1 MATEPRKLEPRSLA
15 VSLSGGQ
22 DVEDLPDGGLLI
34 RSVKMLA
41 EGTWTDSALQTPL
54 FYPSATLRKDAANW
68 KDDALWSRHSGGM
81 PRSITDRI
89 GLIENQHFADDAV
102 VADLRYHGA
111 TQASR
116 DTISLIKEARSRGA
130 DIWVSVEHGGAES
143 WNADEMRWEASSIDF
158 YGAAV
163 VNRGAC
169 KICTLPRSNE
179 AGDDDNM
186 DELKKQLATLTD
198 QVKALSEQQE
208 ASAKELEALRAVQ
221 TEGLTDKVK
230 ALEEGTKA
238 LTDENK
244 ALAARVKE
252 LETTSAPKTRDQP
265 DSERELEIVR
275 PVTISPTG
283 EVYQE

>member
-1 MATEPRKLEPRSLA
+1 MAAEPRKLEPRSLA
-15 VSLSGGQ
+15 VSLAGGQ

-41 EGTWTDSALQTPL
+41 QGTWTDSAVQTPL
-54 FYPSATLRKDAANW
+54 FYPSDTLRKDAANW

-89 GLIENQHFADDAV
+89 GLIENPHFADDAV
-102 VADLRYHGA
+102 VADLRLHAA
-111 TQASR
+111 TQTSR
-116 DTISLIKEARSRGA
+116 DTIGVIKEARARGK
-130 DIWVSVEHGGAES
+130 DVWVSVEHGGAES
-143 WNADEMRWEASSIDF
+143 WNADEMRWEASGIDF

-186 DELKKQLATLTD
+186 DELKKQLAEMAA
-198 QVKALSEQQE
+198 QVKALTEQQE
-208 ASAKELEALRAVQ
+208 TAAKELEALKAAQ
-221 TEGLTDKVK
+221 SEGMADQVK
-230 ALEEGTKA
+230 ALAEGAKT

-244 ALAARVKE
+244 ALAERVKE
-252 LETTSAPKTRDQP
+252 LENTPDPKTRNQP
-265 DSERELEIVR
+265 DPERKLEFVR